1 MASIYDNEKGTSTIV
16 IGGVRMTLNEYKK
29 KLKEQKAQTESKPK
43 RKKKTA
49 QKELGIVA
57 KEIECML
64 KAMSVLKSIQVYK
77 NHAYRSWGT
86 IANEILSYRGISK
99 PMTMYC
105 VRYGE
110 MNTLLTDIQK
120 MAKRSETSVF
130 QYIEK
135 MAWKL
140 DDMKANIKEMMAA
153 VNESGVCQRF
163 KTHEAINGRG
173 RQLGLGTVIEK
184 AYKAMND
191 IENAIERLK
200 KIADNGVDAMNYENH
215 LSFKQK
221 VKMRLN

>member
-1 MASIYDNEKGTSTIV
+1 
-16 IGGVRMTLNEYKK
+16 
-29 KLKEQKAQTESKPK
+29 
-43 RKKKTA
+43 
-49 QKELGIVA
+49 
-57 KEIECML
+57 ML

-140 DDMKANIKEMMAA
+140 DDMKTNIKEMMAA

-200 KIADNGVDAMNYENH
+200 KIADDGVDVMSYENH
-215 LSFKQK
+215 LSFKQR